1 MASESFN
8 AEQIAYWNERA
19 GPRWVEL
26 QGRLDVQLEPF
37 GEAVLEAAGVAP
49 GESVLDVGC
58 GCGASSLAAAARVG
72 PAGRVLGVDVSGPML
87 ARARESG
94 GGAQGLSFLQ
104 ADAQV
109 HGFEPGSFD
118 AALSR
123 FGVMFFASPEDAFAN
138 LRRALAP
145 RGRLAFVCWQALGR
159 NAWMSAPLA
168 AVARHLR
175 ALASAPAPEPGAPG
189 PFAFADADRVK
200 RILGAAGFDD
210 VCIDPLEGALSL
222 GGAATAEEAA
232 RFVVEVGP
240 AGTALREAG
249 ADAAL
254 RARVVAEAARALEP
268 FVGKHGVRVPYAAWL
283 ATACAPR

>member
-1 MASESFN
+1 MASKAFN

-26 QGRLDVQLEPF
+26 QDRLDVQLKPF
-37 GEAVLEAAGVAP
+37 GEAVLAAARVAP

-58 GCGASSLAAAARVG
+58 GCGASSVATASRVG
-72 PAGRVLGVDVSGPML
+72 PGGRVLGVDVSGPML
-87 ARARESG
+87 ARAHESG
-94 GGAQGLSFLQ
+94 AGVAGLSFLQ
-104 ADAQV
+104 ADAQI
-109 HGFEPGSFD
+109 HGFQTGSFD
-118 AALSR
+118 AVVSR
-123 FGVMFFASPEDAFAN
+123 FGVMFFASAENAFTN

-168 AVARHLR
+168 AVARHLST
-175 ALASAPAPEPGAPG
+175 LPPAPEPGAPG
-189 PFAFADADRVK
+189 PFAFAEPARVRGILDA
-200 RILGAAGFDD
+200 GGFEEVNVDA
-210 VCIDPLEGALSL
+210 LEGALSL

-249 ADAAL
+249 TDAVL
-254 RARVVAEAARALEP
+254 RARVVAEAARVLEP
-268 FVGKHGVRVPYAAWL
+268 FVGKNGVEVPYAAWL
-283 ATACAPR
+283 ATARAPG